1 MTGIIF
7 GMLQECRVLDK
18 VCGKCCALMQTLFGF
33 GSGKAACVGVFAL
46 TCSYEKGLV
55 MRS

>member
-1 MTGIIF
+1 
-7 GMLQECRVLDK
+7 MLQECRVLDQ